1 MTVTQLTNSVC
12 GEFLQNNVRQ
22 ASMELASV
30 QAGCN
35 VNSLFRPSVVDLETG
50 MHGIRWLIARILTET
65 GEMTTAEICASV
77 RSVNGYNKY
86 PDKTIL
92 HNLSHVM
99 AQAGQVTSRQL
110 YNGKRGRPEYAWR
123 LAVDLAKLPPVELVA

>member
-12 GEFLQNNVRQ
+12 GEYLQNNVRQ
-22 ASMELASV
+22 ASNELASV

-35 VNSLFRPSVVDLETG
+35 VHTLFRPSIVDLETG
-50 MHGIRWLIARILTET
+50 LHGIRWTIARILTEQ
-65 GEMTTAEICASV
+65 GEMTTAQVCSFV
-77 RSVNGYNKY
+77 RSVNGFDKY

-99 AQAGQVTSRQL
+99 AQAGQVTSRPIRT
-110 YNGKRGRPEYAWR
+110 GRRGRPEYLWR
-123 LAVDLAKLPPVELVA
+123 IKVNLSELPPVELDK